1 MIQYSMETTESITE
15 SMKISLTQLLTHFKA
30 SATEFAADCSMDQG
44 NAAG

>member
-1 MIQYSMETTESITE
+1 MIHCSMEAIESITE

-30 SATEFAADCSMDQG
+30 STTEFAADCTMDQG